1 MQTVGCAILRVIDL
15 FCRLSDSMKRS
26 PTKDVRHD
34 PKAVAT
40 PYVSTRRTEVDV
52 KNLDAILDDA
62 LDDFEEQEMQDKI
75 TQMGDKNDEMA
86 ADAEAERIHDMEKMQ
101 DMMAQLN
108 DPQFGHVLQST
119 LKSLSTT
126 SEGIENVDN
135 LFAQLAKQFETNTKS
150 NIVPTKLNDA
160 AGIERADREVAGTL
174 QMLGAAQQGMEGF
187 EVSKFEDVGETMIN
201 DMMAQ
206 FEALGEK
213 EDYNEAID
221 GVMRQLL
228 SRELMYDPIKQ
239 VCDKFPEWLALNR
252 PNLSESEYNNYG
264 HQYQTFQRLLAV
276 YDAEPDN
283 FPRLVTN

>member
-1 MQTVGCAILRVIDL
+1 
-15 FCRLSDSMKRS
+15 MKRS